1 MKYRCDMVK
10 DLMPLCLD
18 HEASESSEQTVIEH
32 LAECKECSKYYEAL
46 GKEMEPI
53 KEQDDK
59 ENKYV
64 RLASKL
70 RKKRKI
76 TAAFIT
82 LFVWIFCFSCLCYAN
97 GYRLSSRAAAD
108 LSGRLKDVSQIVACY
123 EWKDDLHFYIYDSY
137 SCYDVVPVERTL
149 LGWKQFDTYL
159 NWPKWSIYEEN
170 IGIEMAGSNL
180 HFRYDEGVQL
190 LPVRVYDE
198 NVKSIEVTCFGQTQT
213 KEVSS
218 GEVVLFTFDASL
230 GQSNEEVEATA
241 YDESGNAVYRLENQ
255 NGMWI
260 WVSILQ

>member
-1 MKYRCDMVK
+1 MVR

-32 LAECKECSKYYEAL
+32 MVECKECTKYYEAL

-53 KEQDDK
+53 GEQRDK
-59 ENKYV
+59 EYKYV
-64 RLASKL
+64 QMASKMRR
-70 RKKRKI
+70 RKKI
-76 TAAFIT
+76 TAMVIT
-82 LFVWIFCFSCLCYAN
+82 SFVWLFCFICLTYAS
-97 GYRLSSRAAAD
+97 GYRLSPKAAAD
-108 LSGRLKDVSQIVACY
+108 LSGRLNDTSQVISCY
-123 EWKDDLHFYIYDSY
+123 EWKDDFHFYIYDSY
-137 SCYDVVPVERTL
+137 SCYDVVHVKRTL

-190 LPVRVYDE
+190 FPVRVYDE

-218 GEVVLFTFDASL
+218 GEVVLFTFDAPL

-241 YDESGNAVYRLENQ
+241 YDESGNAVYRLEIQ